1 MRCSPRSGRSGTVMV
16 PTFTYDSA
24 RFDPGATPGRT
35 GAVAEALRRRAG
47 AVRSLHPFY
56 SVAAF
61 GPRGVE
67 LTRGHELLPGTGI
80 GSPLD
85 RLAAAG
91 GLILLLGVGHD
102 RSTTIH
108 VGEFRAGAF
117 YLDIP
122 FDPAWPTTA
131 EIVTGDETRRV
142 SYDRFP
148 GCSRVFGVI
157 EPHLR
162 ARGAIEDGPVGRAE
176 RAARRRRG
184 RDRGDRRAARPG
196 RGGAALRRPRL
207 LPLLPGPRE
216 ARAPDTLGGAP
227 AGCSRPSS
235 GSGSRSMIASIASS
249 GTAAGPSP
257 RSARSPGAGPQP
269 SRPAWRSGSPSRTGA
284 CRTRSTRSR
293 GASPRRATRG
303 GRRAPRRRRRRV
315 DACGS

>member
-1 MRCSPRSGRSGTVMV
+1 MHSSLRSVGTVERGAEGVVDALLAAVGPEGTVMV

-24 RFDPGATPGRT
+24 CFDPGATPGRT

-67 LTRGHELLPGTGI
+67 LTRGHELLPGTGL

-91 GLILLLGVGHD
+91 GLILLLGVGQD

-131 EIVTGDETRRV
+131 EIVTGEEIRRV

-162 ARGAIEDGPVGRAE
+162 ARGVIEDGPVGRAS
-176 RAARRRRG
+176 AQLMA
-184 RDRGDRRAARPG
+184 
-196 RGGAALRRPRL
+196 GAAVIEETVAL
-207 LPLLPGPRE
+207 LARDEAALLCAEPDCYRCTR
-216 ARAPDTLGGAP
+216 ARARLG
-227 AGCSRPSS
+227 R
-235 GSGSRSMIASIASS
+235 
-249 GTAAGPSP
+249 
-257 RSARSPGAGPQP
+257 
-269 SRPAWRSGSPSRTGA
+269 
-284 CRTRSTRSR
+284 RTR
-293 GASPRRATRG
+293 
-303 GRRAPRRRRRRV
+303 
-315 DACGS
+315 